1 MKIRDVKKSDYAEVD
16 RILLQLHK
24 VHVKGRPELF
34 LDKENAVIQ
43 DNFDSIIENDE
54 IIYVLRNMT
63 KEKEQ

>member
-34 LDKENAVIQ
+34 LDKENAVI
-43 DNFDSIIENDE
+43 
-54 IIYVLRNMT
+54 
-63 KEKEQ
+63 